1 MKIPE
6 SLNLKSYEIINN
18 FLGER
23 SWVVE
28 TYSSKPYYAK
38 LLAWTVKCIIKSRGW
53 KIMSVQGC
61 NYDEP
66 VIRDIQ
72 IDYTKFE
79 SCVTDGQFLLEKNN
93 IRLVIILNG
102 TNSVQIE
109 TTETHRRLVKAF
121 IRAIWRLF
129 KEAQTST
136 GGINSIMTWKSLF

>member
-1 MKIPE
+1 MHDDAMVRAGTLLDAGNEIPE

-38 LLAWTVKCIIKSRGW
+38 LLAWTVKCIIHSRGW

-79 SCVTDGQFLLEKNN
+79 SCVIDGQILVEKDD
-93 IRLVIILNG
+93 IRMVITVKTCRGG
-102 TNSVQIE
+102 TNFVQIE
-109 TTETHRRLVKAF
+109 AREKHQGLVKH
-121 IRAIWRLF
+121 
-129 KEAQTST
+129 
-136 GGINSIMTWKSLF
+136 SLTPSQIS